1 MHIYMHIEI
10 NILSREGTIFIYT
23 YTKFLRRIKKYNAHM
38 GRYSFMHRHKVPSLL
53 ALLKEILKPQ
63 KEKIR
68 VKKVRTFGVE
78 AISR

>member
-1 MHIYMHIEI
+1 
-10 NILSREGTIFIYT
+10 
-23 YTKFLRRIKKYNAHM
+23 
-38 GRYSFMHRHKVPSLL
+38 MHRHKVPSLL